1 MTEHDTGAA
10 PLDGPTPDEPTP
22 DEPPTDGP
30 TPDGPPPWQPKGLKA
45 TVMGGGSAFMAGR
58 DIHVRYG
65 DEGRRTVPGPGADQV
80 LCPYPGLAP
89 FGAQE
94 KQWFYGRERMVHLV
108 CERMDARV
116 REGGPLV
123 LIGPSGAGKSS
134 LLAAGV
140 LPALDDG
147 RLPVAGSSTWPRLL
161 LTPTASPALA
171 L

>member
-1 MTEHDTGAA
+1 MTERSTGAS
-10 PLDGPTPDEPTP
+10 PHDR
-22 DEPPTDGP
+22 PPR
-30 TPDGPPPWQPKGLKA
+30 WQPKRQEASA
-45 TVMGGGSAFMAGR
+45 TGGGSVYQAGR
-58 DIHVRYG
+58 DIHVRHG
-65 DEGRRTVPGPGADQV
+65 DEGRRTVPGPGSDQV

-89 FGAQE
+89 FGAPH
-94 KQWFYGRERMVHLV
+94 KQWYYGRERMVHLV
-108 CERMDARV
+108 CERMDARM

-161 LTPTASPALA
+161 LTP
-171 L
+171 